1 MAEEKTEHESGSEES
16 HDLEASETPEHEEAH
31 GSEEA
36 HEHESS
42 DANESAAAKGPRRR
56 KVSRKIRRYEVPIDA
71 GEGGGSQTVL
81 RVKPLGFWKMFF
93 AVMLGFFASL
103 LLFLVTAVLA
113 VIILGNVLW
122 NTVETRVGNWVT
134 DIANRVSDELD
145 TADKSL
151 KNITDTVEQTL
162 TGDGSTTTSTTTS
175 GNDSTS
181 NTSTTTSG
189 NDSTSNTSTT
199 TSDTAN
205 TQSSEANSSTAASD
219 SG

>member
-1 MAEEKTEHESGSEES
+1 MAEEKTEHESSSEES
-16 HDLEASETPEHEEAH
+16 HDLETSETPEHEEAH

-36 HEHESS
+36 REHESS
-42 DANESAAAKGPRRR
+42 DAPSSDEHASAEHASAAAKGPRRR
-56 KVSRKIRRYEVPIDA
+56 KVSRRIRRYEVPIDA
-71 GEGGGSQTVL
+71 GEGEGSQTIL
-81 RVKPLGFWKMFF
+81 RFKPLGFWKMFF

-145 TADKSL
+145 SADQSVQ
-151 KNITDTVEQTL
+151 NIVNTVEQGVDNI
-162 TGDGSTTTSTTTS
+162 TGDGSTTTTAASS
-175 GNDSTS
+175 G
-181 NTSTTTSG
+181 
-189 NDSTSNTSTT
+189 
-199 TSDTAN
+199 
-205 TQSSEANSSTAASD
+205 EANSSATTAASSSD

>member
-1 MAEEKTEHESGSEES
+1 MAEEKPEHESSSEES
-16 HDLEASETPEHEEAH
+16 HDLEASEMSEHEEHGEAH

-42 DANESAAAKGPRRR
+42 DANESDEHASAAAKGPGRR
-56 KVSRKIRRYEVPIDA
+56 KVSRRIRRYEVPIDA
-71 GEGGGSQTVL
+71 GEGGGSQTIL
-81 RVKPLGFWKMFF
+81 RFKPLGFWKMFL
-93 AVMLGFFASL
+93 AVMFGFFASL

-145 TADKSL
+145 TADQSVQ
-151 KNITDTVEQTL
+151 NIANTVDQTVNNIV
-162 TGDGSTTTSTTTS
+162 GDGSTTTTTAASS
-175 GNDSTS
+175 G
-181 NTSTTTSG
+181 
-189 NDSTSNTSTT
+189 
-199 TSDTAN
+199 
-205 TQSSEANSSTAASD
+205 EANSGTTAASSSD

>member
-16 HDLEASETPEHEEAH
+16 HDLEASEMPEHEEAH

-42 DANESAAAKGPRRR
+42 DANESAAAKGTRRR
-56 KVSRKIRRYEVPIDA
+56 RVSRKIRRYEVPIDA

-145 TADKSL
+145 SADQSVQ
-151 KNITDTVEQTL
+151 NIANTVDQTVNNIV
-162 TGDGSTTTSTTTS
+162 GDGSTTTTTTAS
-175 GNDSTS
+175 G
-181 NTSTTTSG
+181 
-189 NDSTSNTSTT
+189 
-199 TSDTAN
+199 TAN

>member
-1 MAEEKTEHESGSEES
+1 MAEEKTASESTSEES
-16 HDLEASETPEHEEAH
+16 HNLEASEMPEHEEAH
-31 GSEEA
+31 GSEES

-42 DANESAAAKGPRRR
+42 DAHASDEHASAAAKGPRRR
-56 KVSRKIRRYEVPIDA
+56 KVSRRIRRYEVPIDA
-71 GEGGGSQTVL
+71 GEGEGSQTIL
-81 RVKPLGFWKMFF
+81 RFKPLGFWKMFF

-145 TADKSL
+145 SADQSVQ
-151 KNITDTVEQTL
+151 NIVNTVEQGVDNI
-162 TGDGSTTTSTTTS
+162 TGDGSTTTTAASS
-175 GNDSTS
+175 G
-181 NTSTTTSG
+181 
-189 NDSTSNTSTT
+189 
-199 TSDTAN
+199 
-205 TQSSEANSSTAASD
+205 EANSGTTTAASSSD

>member
-1 MAEEKTEHESGSEES
+1 MAEEKTESSSEES
-16 HDLEASETPEHEEAH
+16 HDLEASEMPEHEETH

-42 DANESAAAKGPRRR
+42 DANESAEQASDEHASAAAKGPRRR
-56 KVSRKIRRYEVPIDA
+56 KVSRRIRRYEVPIDA
-71 GEGGGSQTVL
+71 GEGEGSQTIL
-81 RVKPLGFWKMFF
+81 RFKPLGFWKMFF

-145 TADKSL
+145 SADQSVQ
-151 KNITDTVEQTL
+151 NIANTVEQTI
-162 TGDGSTTTSTTTS
+162 TGEGSSTTTTAASSGEANNGTTAASSTTT
-175 GNDSTS
+175 
-181 NTSTTTSG
+181 
-189 NDSTSNTSTT
+189 
-199 TSDTAN
+199 AA
-205 TQSSEANSSTAASD
+205 SSSD

>member
-1 MAEEKTEHESGSEES
+1 MAEEKTEHESSSEES

-36 HEHESS
+36 HEHEA
-42 DANESAAAKGPRRR
+42 DEHASAAAKGPRRR
-56 KVSRKIRRYEVPIDA
+56 RVSRKIRRYEVPIDA

-145 TADKSL
+145 SADKSVQ
-151 KNITDTVEQTL
+151 NIANTVEQTVDNI
-162 TGDGSTTTSTTTS
+162 TGDGSTTTTTAASS
-175 GNDSTS
+175 G
-181 NTSTTTSG
+181 
-189 NDSTSNTSTT
+189 
-199 TSDTAN
+199 
-205 TQSSEANSSTAASD
+205 EANSGTTAASSSD

>member
-1 MAEEKTEHESGSEES
+1 MAEEKTENESSSEES

-42 DANESAAAKGPRRR
+42 DAPSSDEHASAAAKGPRRR
-56 KVSRKIRRYEVPIDA
+56 RVSRKIRRYEVPIDA

-145 TADKSL
+145 SADKSVQ
-151 KNITDTVEQTL
+151 NIANTVEQTVDNI
-162 TGDGSTTTSTTTS
+162 TGDGSTTTTTAASSDEANSGTTAASSTTT
-175 GNDSTS
+175 
-181 NTSTTTSG
+181 
-189 NDSTSNTSTT
+189 
-199 TSDTAN
+199 AA
-205 TQSSEANSSTAASD
+205 SSSD

>member
-1 MAEEKTEHESGSEES
+1 MVEEKTEHESSSEES
-16 HDLEASETPEHEEAH
+16 HEHEASEMPEHEEAH

-36 HEHESS
+36 REHESS
-42 DANESAAAKGPRRR
+42 DAPSSDEHSSAEHASAAAKGPRRR
-56 KVSRKIRRYEVPIDA
+56 KISRKIRRYEVPIDA

-145 TADKSL
+145 SADQSVQ
-151 KNITDTVEQTL
+151 NIVNTVEQGVDNI
-162 TGDGSTTTSTTTS
+162 TGDGSTTTTAASS
-175 GNDSTS
+175 G
-181 NTSTTTSG
+181 
-189 NDSTSNTSTT
+189 
-199 TSDTAN
+199 
-205 TQSSEANSSTAASD
+205 EANSSATTAASSSD